1 MCASTP
7 YTLIGGG
14 GFTSAPRSRTRSP
27 CCGSPQLLD
36 HAALATGG
44 PDEEKTGRVQLM
56 TLHKAK
62 GLEFL
67 HVFLPTWE
75 AGVFQLLDRRD
86 RLRRGLKALAASRQL
101 GYAIPEKSLAEG

>member
-1 MCASTP
+1 
-7 YTLIGGG
+7 
-14 GFTSAPRSRTRSP
+14 
-27 CCGSPQLLD
+27 D
-36 HAALATGG
+36 HAALSTGG

-101 GYAIPEKSLAEG
+101 GYAIPEKSLAEGLERAPDYIGADMGTIARICAADFRGELPLLNR